1 MRPSSI
7 GGAGLQR
14 ALGALDWRPAR
25 LHVAERFL
33 DRLLGMT
40 VRRPQT
46 GEGEPLVMAFPRCA
60 SVHTCFMGYPLDIA
74 FVDREGRVLRLVE
87 GVGPWRSVRCP
98 GADAVLERATPSR
111 GEAASHGRGSRGGAE
126 RPSTNGAVG
135 GGARILT
142 APPAAREPSGKSGT
156 RRAKGADGTHRPR
169 WRLGVSR

>member
-1 MRPSSI
+1 MRPPSI

-14 ALGALDWRPAR
+14 ALDVLGWRPAR
-25 LHVAERFL
+25 MHVAERFL

-46 GEGEPLVMAFPRCA
+46 GEGEPLVMVFPRCA
-60 SVHTCFMGYPLDIA
+60 SVHTCFMRYPLDIV

-98 GADAVLERATPSR
+98 GAAAVLERATPSR

-126 RPSTNGAVG
+126 RPLTNGAVG
-135 GGARILT
+135 AEHGF
-142 APPAAREPSGKSGT
+142 
-156 RRAKGADGTHRPR
+156 
-169 WRLGVSR
+169 

>member
-14 ALGALDWRPAR
+14 ALCALGWRPAR
-25 LHVAERFL
+25 LHVAERFC

-60 SVHTCFMGYPLDIA
+60 SVHTCFMRYPLDIA
-74 FVDREGRVLRLVE
+74 FVDREGRVLRLAE
-87 GVGPWRSVRCP
+87 GIGPWRSVRCP
-98 GADAVLERATPSR
+98 GAVAVLERAAPSR
-111 GEAASHGRGSRGGAE
+111 GEDASHGRGPRGGSE

-135 GGARILT
+135 GRSTDSDGPAR
-142 APPAAREPSGKSGT
+142 
-156 RRAKGADGTHRPR
+156 RPR
-169 WRLGVSR
+169 AVREERHAASKRCR